1 MSNALLVALRRLR
14 APIILL
20 VLLFSIG
27 IVGLVM
33 IPGTDEAGRASRMS
47 IFDALYFM
55 SYTASTIGFGEIP
68 QPFSRAQRV
77 WVTLIIYASVIGWAY
92 LVANLL
98 ALAQDRSFRVVL
110 ESGRFRRQVRALR
123 EPFYLICGFG
133 ETGALVGRALD
144 ALALRFVVIDIRED
158 RIQELEL
165 LDLAQDAPAM
175 VGNARV
181 TDNLIAAG
189 LTLPEC
195 RGVLALTNDDQ
206 ANLSVAISV
215 RLLNPAVPILARAM
229 TRETTANLVS
239 FGADHVINPF
249 ATFGEHLT
257 VAIQSPG
264 SHRLLTWLAGLPG
277 TTLRPE
283 TAPPRG
289 RWIVCGYGR
298 FGSEV
303 VRAFRG
309 QYLDVTI
316 IDPDEADPDGPHV
329 VRGLGTEAGTLE
341 QAGVRNAVGIVAGT
355 DDDVSNLS
363 IAVTARE
370 LNPGVFTIVRQN
382 LRANHPLFDA
392 YGADVTMVSSE
403 VIAKQCLA
411 LLQTPL
417 LSRFLE
423 AVKHKDDAWADL
435 AIDRLQKVI
444 GEDAPDI
451 WRFSVNAVDA
461 PACHEAL
468 GHADYPITLK
478 DLCRDPADRERHLE
492 CVPLL
497 VLRASTSLILPDEAL
512 PVQRDDEILFAGRPA
527 ARSAQRSVL
536 VNLNV
541 RDYAVRGLDLPGGW
555 LWQRLSRRPAP

>member
-1 MSNALLVALRRLR
+1 MSNAFLVALRRLR

-27 IVGLVM
+27 IVGLVL
-33 IPGTDEAGRASRMS
+33 IPGTDAAGRAWRMT

-68 QPFSRAQRV
+68 RAFNTAQRV
-77 WVTLIIYASVIGWAY
+77 WVTLIIYASVISWAY

-98 ALAQDRSFRVVL
+98 TLAQDRSFRAVL
-110 ESGRFRRQVRALR
+110 AAGRFRRQVRALH
-123 EPFYLICGFG
+123 EPFYLICGLG

-144 ALALRFVVIDIRED
+144 TLGLRFVAIDIRED
-158 RIQELEL
+158 RVLELDL

-175 VGNARV
+175 VGNAR
-181 TDNLIAAG
+181 DPEHLIAAG
-189 LTLPEC
+189 LTRPGC

-215 RLLNPAVPILARAM
+215 RLLSPAVPVLARAM
-229 TRETTANLVS
+229 SRDATANMIS
-239 FGADHVINPF
+239 FGTDHVVNPF

-257 VAIQSPG
+257 VAIRSPG
-264 SHRLLTWLAGLPG
+264 SHRLIAWLANLPG

-289 RWIVCGYGR
+289 LWIVCGYGR

-309 QYLDVTI
+309 QDFDVTI
-316 IDPDEADPDGPHV
+316 IEPVETDLEGLRV
-329 VRGLGTEAGTLE
+329 VRGFGTHARTLE
-341 QAGVRNAVGIVAGT
+341 EAGVRSAVGIVAGT
-355 DDDVSNLS
+355 DDDVSNLA

-370 LNPGVFTIVRQN
+370 LNDRIFTVVRQN
-382 LRANHPLFDA
+382 LRSNHPLFDA

-403 VIAKQCLA
+403 IIAKQSLA

-417 LSRFLE
+417 LGRFIE

-435 AIDRLQKVI
+435 AIDRLQARI
-444 GEDAPDI
+444 GTDAPDI
-451 WRFSVNAVDA
+451 WRVTINAIEA
-461 PACHEAL
+461 PACHDAL
-468 GHADYPITLK
+468 CRSDYPMTLR
-478 DLCRDPADRERHLE
+478 DLCRDPGDRDRHLE

-497 VLRASTSLILPDEAL
+497 LQRPSTGLILPDEEL
-512 PVQRDDEILFAGRPA
+512 PLQLDDEILFAGRPG
-527 ARSAQRSVL
+527 ARSAQRLVL
-536 VNLNV
+536 LNLNV
-541 RDYAVRGLDLPGGW
+541 RDYAVRGVDLPGGW
-555 LWQRLSRRPAP
+555 VWQRLTRPTR